1 MLAYAAIHYQ
11 RQGLSNEQ
19 AHGKI
24 YNELLPQLDSA
35 TQAFLTTEPFDRKA
49 KASPEFFA
57 EQLPFYTT
65 KPLYNALVSALC
77 IAGLTPLEAM
87 RMISAIGYGLVAL
100 CVFAFFVRLF
110 HPVLALLFSLLLPLM
125 PVAMLTARLLTPD
138 MLSSAFVLWAF
149 ALYLLHKRFHA
160 PVFLLLLSIG
170 LRVDNAVIALTAA
183 LLFAF
188 ADDAHRARRLYGI
201 AYAILAVMIYLVI
214 GQAFG
219 SYGWKI
225 TFQHSILDL
234 TINVSMWAATPL
246 TFDIYIDALVKGI
259 RRYQLVI
266 LPALFFTAASIAAT
280 NSLLEK
286 RLFDNGLVA
295 VAAVLFSSMCVKF
308 LAFPRFDVRYYV
320 PQYVFALLL
329 IIIAVLPQ
337 RYKTTKP

>member
-170 LRVDNAVIALTAA
+170 LRVDNAVIALAAA
-183 LLFAF
+183 LLFAL
-188 ADDAHRARRLYGI
+188 ANDALRARLYGI

-219 SYGWKI
+219 GYGWKI

-234 TINVSMWAATPL
+234 ATKVSTWAATPL

-280 NSLLEK
+280 KSLLEK
-286 RLFDNGLVA
+286 RLFDSGLVA
-295 VAAVLFSSMCVKF
+295 VAAVLLISMCVKF

-329 IIIAVLPQ
+329 IVIAVLPQ
-337 RYKTTKP
+337 RYKTTKM